1 MTDAP
6 GAPGIAP
13 RWTSSDKSGLGTA
26 LSASSQVWFTL
37 SHGILNECYY
47 PRVDQAC
54 TRDLGFIVTDGYRLF
69 AEEKRDTDS
78 VVRTFAD
85 GVPAYELT
93 NTHRPGEGAKSRFR
107 IVKQVISDPR
117 RDVVLQRVR
126 LDRLD
131 NSPLRLHALL
141 APHLVNAGT
150 SNTAWLGD
158 YKGQQMLFA
167 EGGGAALALAAS
179 RPWRARSAGYAGTSD
194 GWQDLSRHF
203 KLTWSYDRAVD
214 GNVALVGEVALP
226 EDDTVVFALGFGASP
241 MEAAFRA
248 RASLADDFDELAA
261 EYVDIWRRW
270 QAGLRPL
277 DRRVAPEARGNGTT
291 PEARGHDSTPTGQGQ
306 ITPETGL
313 PGTTIPA
320 RGETTLQAR
329 GPGTVQEALGAAAA
343 PEPHG
348 QNTPEAHVPA
358 KALPAR
364 GETTSEARQAA
375 QPEVPRDTAR
385 GPYCRNTYR
394 VSTAVLRTHEAPSFR
409 GGYIAS
415 LSIPWGA
422 TKGEDD
428 LGGYHLV
435 WPRDLVET
443 AGGLL
448 AAGAHAEALRIL
460 DYLRTTQE
468 QDGHWPQNNWL
479 DGSSYWQGVQMDE
492 CAFPILLLD
501 LLLREG
507 ALRPDR
513 AAAYW
518 PMVRDAAGFLVRNG
532 PATGQDRWE
541 ENAGFST
548 FTLAVEIAAL
558 LAAAD
563 QADHAGQTA
572 ASAFLT
578 DTADAWHA
586 ALDDWTFARGTG
598 LAAEL
603 GVDGYY
609 VRMAPN
615 TGPGAGAD
623 LGRMLQIKNRPE
635 GQGAVAASD
644 VVSADALALVRFG
657 LRAASDPRILA
668 TMRAI
673 DHCTRT
679 ELPAGPSWHRYTGD
693 GYGEHED
700 GAPFDG
706 TGIGRL
712 WPLLT
717 GERAHVAVAAGDLA
731 QARALLD
738 TMESCASSG
747 ALLPEQVWD
756 SADIPERELYRG
768 HPSGSAMPL
777 VWAHAEHVKLL
788 RSIADGAVFDMPAQT
803 VRRYVQAQNVARVT
817 PWRPGFQPDRLDHGR
832 ALRIELPRPSVV
844 LWSKDDWASSAER
857 RTTDTGLGLHAAEI
871 AWDECGDAQA
881 VVFTWRD
888 AETNAWAGSN
898 MLVRVT

>member
-1 MTDAP
+1 M
-6 GAPGIAP
+6 
-13 RWTSSDKSGLGTA
+13 
-26 LSASSQVWFTL
+26 
-37 SHGILNECYY
+37 
-47 PRVDQAC
+47 
-54 TRDLGFIVTDGYRLF
+54 
-69 AEEKRDTDS
+69 
-78 VVRTFAD
+78 
-85 GVPAYELT
+85 
-93 NTHRPGEGAKSRFR
+93 
-107 IVKQVISDPR
+107 
-117 RDVVLQRVR
+117 VLQRVR

-131 NSPLRLHALL
+131 SSPLRLHALL

-179 RPWRARSAGYAGTSD
+179 RPWRARSVGYAGTSD

-248 RASLADDFDELAA
+248 RASLEDDFDELAA
-261 EYVDIWRRW
+261 EYVDIWRHW

-277 DRRVAPEARGNGTT
+277 DRGVAPEARGDDTTPEARGDETTPEARGDGTT
-291 PEARGHDSTPTGQGQ
+291 PEARGNDTTPEARGKGMTPAGQGQ
-306 ITPETGL
+306 TTSQVNTPGKML
-313 PGTTIPA
+313 PAG
-320 RGETTLQAR
+320 GETMPEAR
-329 GPGTVQEALGAAAA
+329 GPGTVSQTHGTFTPVPTPMPAAHN
-343 PEPHG
+343 ET
-348 QNTPEAHVPA
+348 TPEARNQTATPQ
-358 KALPAR
+358 AR
-364 GETTSEARQAA
+364 RDVAHG
-375 QPEVPRDTAR
+375 PRR
-385 GPYCRNTYR
+385 HNTYR
-394 VSTAVLRTHEAPSFR
+394 VSTAVMRTHEAPSFR

-468 QDGHWPQNNWL
+468 PDGHWPQNNWL

-492 CAFPILLLD
+492 CAFPVLLLD

-507 ALRPDR
+507 ALAPARS
-513 AAAYW
+513 AAYW
-518 PMVRDAAGFLVRNG
+518 PMVRAAASFLVRNG

-548 FTLAVEIAAL
+548 FTLAVEIAGL

-563 QADHAGQTA
+563 QAVAAGEPA
-572 ASAFLT
+572 MAAFLT

-603 GVDGYY
+603 GVAGYY

-623 LGRMLQIKNRPE
+623 LGRMLQIKNRPD
-635 GQGAVAASD
+635 GQGALAASD

-657 LRAASDPRILA
+657 LRAASDPRILS
-668 TMRAI
+668 TIRAI

-706 TGIGRL
+706 TGVGRL

-717 GERAHVAVAAGDLA
+717 GERAHVAIAAGDMA

-768 HPSGSAMPL
+768 RPSGSAMPL

-788 RSIADGAVFDMPAQT
+788 RSIADGAVFDMPAHAT
-803 VRRYVQAQNVARVT
+803 RRYVQADNIARVT
-817 PWRPGFQPDRLDHGR
+817 PWRPGFQPDRLDPER

-844 LWSKDDWASSAER
+844 LWSRDDWASSAER
-857 RTTDTGLGLHAAEI
+857 RTTDTGLGVHVAEI
-871 AWDECGDAQA
+871 AWEECNGAKD

-898 MLVRVT
+898 VLVRVT